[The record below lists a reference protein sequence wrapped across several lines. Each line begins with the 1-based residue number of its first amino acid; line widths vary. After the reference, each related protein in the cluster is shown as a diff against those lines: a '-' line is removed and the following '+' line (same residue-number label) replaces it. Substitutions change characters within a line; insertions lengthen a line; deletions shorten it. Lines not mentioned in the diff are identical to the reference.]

1 MEKYVTIVTIAVA
14 ATFASCASQVP
25 ADSMPIP
32 RFQAQPVYPLDMRTV
47 DYTGTAV
54 VEFIVD
60 KSGTVIEAHSVRA
73 DSPSFAQ
80 AAVDAVK
87 KWKFVP
93 GIRHG
98 VPVNTKMT
106 VPIKFELSPMIG
118 PTQSPHPTSPAVTP
132 AADAPVAPSVGGG
145 SN

>member
-1 MEKYVTIVTIAVA
+1 MKKYVTIVTIVVA
-14 ATFASCASQVP
+14 ATLASCVSQVP
-25 ADSMPIP
+25 PDSMPIP
-32 RFQAQPVYPLDMRTV
+32 RFQTQPVYPLDMRTV
-47 DYTGTAV
+47 GHTGTAV

-60 KSGTVIEAHSVRA
+60 QSGTVIEARSVRA

-98 VPVNTKMT
+98 VPVNTMMT
-106 VPIKFELSPMIG
+106 VPIKFDLSPMIG
-118 PTQSPHPTSPAVTP
+118 PIQSPHPTSSAVTP
-132 AADAPVAPSVGGG
+132 AADAPVAPPSSAEGR
-145 SN
+145 

>member
-1 MEKYVTIVTIAVA
+1 
-14 ATFASCASQVP
+14 
-25 ADSMPIP
+25 MPIP
-32 RFQAQPVYPLDMRTV
+32 KFQTQPVYPLDMRTV
-47 DYTGTAV
+47 GHTGTAV

-60 KSGTVIEAHSVRA
+60 KSGMVIEAHSVRA

-98 VPVNTKMT
+98 VPVNTKMK

-118 PTQSPHPTSPAVTP
+118 PIRSPHPTSSAVTP
-132 AADAPVAPSVGGG
+132 AANPPVAPSVGGS